1 MKTDKLIDALVSDRA
16 TRASLS
22 RSLVGALVAGGLV
35 SLVVF
40 LATLGVRPDI
50 RAALATWR
58 FDLKI
63 VLVLVALA
71 LAFGFC
77 LAVARP
83 TATGREA
90 LRLLPL
96 AALATIAVGLEV
108 VVLPG
113 AAWANRLIG
122 SNALVCLCAIPLFSA
137 APLVAVLAILR
148 TGAPA
153 SPTLAG
159 AAAGLLAA
167 TAGAALYAFHCFD
180 DSPLFVVTW
189 YSLAAVPVVLL
200 GAFAGRRFL
209 RW

>member
-1 MKTDKLIDALVSDRA
+1 MKTDKLIDALVTDRA
-16 TRASLS
+16 TRASLG

-40 LATLGVRPDI
+40 LATLGIRPDI
-50 RAALATWR
+50 EPALATWR

-77 LAVARP
+77 LAVSRP

-96 AALATIAVGLEV
+96 AALATIAVGIEV

-189 YSLAAVPVVLL
+189 YSLAAMPVVLL